1 MISSH
6 DYACGVLSGAAID
19 IPRRQ
24 LLIALGMAGFGIAA
38 ALQPSPARAAS
49 VDEAVVELQ
58 HEWEVIKY
66 QTAHSE
72 REKRYEAL
80 ATKAHEV
87 SAAFADRSEALIW
100 EGIITASWAGAKG
113 GLGALSLAKKAKA
126 MYESAIKLNG
136 NALDGSAYTSLA
148 VLYYKVPGW
157 PLGFGDK
164 DKARELLQKGL
175 SLNPTGIDSNFFYG
189 ELLSETNHPD
199 EAMSYLERAL
209 QAAPRPGRQI
219 SDAGRR
225 DEVHALI
232 AKIKAR

>member
-1 MISSH
+1 LISE
-6 DYACGVLSGAAID
+6 DNADGLPSGAAAAAW
-19 IPRRQ
+19 RRR
-24 LLIALGMAGFGIAA
+24 LLIALGMAGFAIAA
-38 ALQPSPARAAS
+38 ILQPLAARAAG
-49 VDEAVVELQ
+49 VEGAVVDLQ

-66 QTAHSE
+66 QTANSE
-72 REKRYEAL
+72 REKRFEAL
-80 ATKAHEV
+80 AAKAHQV
-87 SAAFADRSEALIW
+87 SETYTGRSEALIW
-100 EGIITASWAGAKG
+100 EGIITASWASDKG

-126 MYESAIKLNG
+126 MYESALRIDA

-157 PLGFGDK
+157 PLSFGNK

-175 SLNPTGIDSNFFYG
+175 SLNPKGIDPNFFYG
-189 ELLSETNHPD
+189 ELLAETRHTDDALP
-199 EAMSYLERAL
+199 YLERAL

-225 DEVHALI
+225 DEARALI

>member
-1 MISSH
+1 MISS
-6 DYACGVLSGAAID
+6 DTAASLPSD
-19 IPRRQ
+19 AVTNTSRRQ
-24 LLIALGMAGFGIAA
+24 LLLAIAVFGAAGATTLHPLVA
-38 ALQPSPARAAS
+38 WASS
-49 VDEAVVELQ
+49 VDDAVVELQ

-66 QTAHSE
+66 QSANGE

-80 ATKAHEV
+80 STKAHQV
-87 SAAFADRSEALIW
+87 SETYAGRSEALIW

-113 GLGALSLAKKAKA
+113 GLGAISLAKKAKA
-126 MYESAIKLNG
+126 MYESAIKIDG

-175 SLNPTGIDSNFFYG
+175 SLNPKGIDANFFYG
-189 ELLSETNHPD
+189 ELLSETDHAD
-199 EAMSYLERAL
+199 EAMPYLERAL

-225 DEVHALI
+225 EEVRALI
-232 AKIKAR
+232 AKIKPH

>member
-1 MISSH
+1 MTSSDH
-6 DYACGVLSGAAID
+6 MSTLASHAVTNTSRRRLLLALAIFSAASATTLH
-19 IPRRQ
+19 P
-24 LLIALGMAGFGIAA
+24 LM
-38 ALQPSPARAAS
+38 ARAAS
-49 VDEAVVELQ
+49 VDDAVVDLQ

-66 QTAHSE
+66 QSANGE

-80 ATKAHEV
+80 ATKAHQV
-87 SAAFADRSEALIW
+87 SNTYAGRSEALIW

-113 GLGALSLAKKAKA
+113 GLGAISLAKQAKA
-126 MYESAIKLNG
+126 MYESAIKIDG

-175 SLNPTGIDSNFFYG
+175 ALNPKGIDANFFYG
-189 ELLSETNHPD
+189 ELLSETDHAD
-199 EAMSYLERAL
+199 EAMPYLERAL

-225 DEVHALI
+225 DEVRALI
-232 AKIKAR
+232 ARIKSH

>member
-6 DYACGVLSGAAID
+6 HAGYRSSGTAAGTS
-19 IPRRQ
+19 RRRM
-24 LLIALGMAGFGIAA
+24 LIALAMAAVAGTG
-38 ALQPSPARAAS
+38 LLHPLVARAAS
-49 VDEAVVELQ
+49 VDDAVVELQ

-66 QTAHSE
+66 QTANAE
-72 REKRYEAL
+72 REKRYETL
-80 ATKAHEV
+80 AAKAHQV
-87 SAAFADRSEALIW
+87 SETYPGRSEALIW

-113 GLGALSLAKKAKA
+113 GLGAISLAKKARA
-126 MYESAIKLNG
+126 MYESAIKIDG

-157 PLGFGDK
+157 PLGFGNK

-175 SLNPTGIDSNFFYG
+175 ALNPKGIDSNFFYG
-189 ELLSETNHPD
+189 ELLSETDQAD
-199 EAMSYLERAL
+199 EAIAYLERAL

-225 DEVHALI
+225 DEVRALM
-232 AKIKAR
+232 AKIKVH